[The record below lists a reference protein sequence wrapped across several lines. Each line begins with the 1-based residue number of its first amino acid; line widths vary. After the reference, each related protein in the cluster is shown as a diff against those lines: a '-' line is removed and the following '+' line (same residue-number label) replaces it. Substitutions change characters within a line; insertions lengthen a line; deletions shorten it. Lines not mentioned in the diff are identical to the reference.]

1 MAAESLV
8 DSKFEAS
15 KQLASALV
23 QRGAPLLAAFWDFHE
38 DIDRWTL
45 VLVPTSSNEK
55 HRLIKQTTDL
65 LIAPPYRSIFSIS
78 DTLVDGQQIDRA
90 RALGAYIRYEPYIG
104 RRFDTTFTDGQFF
117 ESVVPVYFRPE
128 MLTRLA
134 LASGA

>member
-38 DIDRWTL
+38 DVGRWTL
-45 VLVPTSSNEK
+45 VLVPTSPEEQR
-55 HRLIKQTTDL
+55 RLIKQATDL
-65 LIAPPYRSIFSIS
+65 LIDPPYRSIFSIS
-78 DTLVDGQQIDRA
+78 DPLVDSHQIDRA

-104 RRFDTTFTDGQFF
+104 RRFDTTFTNGEFF
-117 ESVVPVYFRPE
+117 ESVVPVYFKPE
-128 MLTRLA
+128 LLTRLA
-134 LASGA
+134 VAS

>member
-15 KQLASALV
+15 KQLASTLV

-38 DIDRWTL
+38 DVDRWTL
-45 VLVPTSSNEK
+45 VLVPTSPDEER
-55 HRLIKQTTDL
+55 RLIKQATDL
-65 LIAPPYRSIFSIS
+65 LVEPPYRSIFSVS
-78 DTLVDGQQIDRA
+78 DPLIDSHQIDRA
-90 RALGAYIRYEPYIG
+90 RALGAYIRYEPYVG

-128 MLTRLA
+128 LLTRLA
-134 LASGA
+134 VAS

>member
-38 DIDRWTL
+38 DVDRWTL
-45 VLVPTSSNEK
+45 VLVPTSPDEER
-55 HRLIKQTTDL
+55 RLIEQATDFL
-65 LIAPPYRSIFSIS
+65 VEPPYRSIFSVS
-78 DTLVDGQQIDRA
+78 DPLVDSHQVDRA

-104 RRFDTTFTDGQFF
+104 RRFDTTFTNGQFF

-128 MLTRLA
+128 LLTRLA
-134 LASGA
+134 VAS